1 MQRYSRLLA
10 PALVAPSRFRL
21 TFSSVTNPSQLSTLK
36 KKRKAVSTRAYG
48 TTSAPKAAEA
58 ASAQSGGPRSKDAV
72 EEKERSGSSPTEG
85 VVPDALA
92 EGDARGRTGGGEP
105 LDSSQAPPAKPKIY
119 NASVHGG
126 TANMTDEQKA
136 EVEAHNKDF
145 EKKHGKAQPAGD
157 DKVDGAFWSG
167 KGSRTS

>member
-1 MQRYSRLLA
+1 MS
-10 PALVAPSRFRL
+10 PSRFV
-21 TFSSVTNPSQLSTLK
+21 SSSLDTTCKQTT
-36 KKRKAVSTRAYG
+36 AVPTRTYG
-48 TTSAPKAAEA
+48 TTSAPKVAEA
-58 ASAQSGGPRSKDAV
+58 ASAQGGGSRSKDAV
-72 EEKERSGSSPTEG
+72 EKQESGGPSKPTEG

-92 EGDARGRTGGGEP
+92 EGDARGRTGGGKP
-105 LDSSQAPPAKPKIY
+105 LDSSQAPPPKPKIY

-136 EVEAHNKDF
+136 EVEAHNRDF

-167 KGSRTS
+167 KGSRTSV